1 MSGSQ
6 RSKPDGPTGSRI
18 DEHGIHGEKAV
29 DTKIAANARI
39 STSNITSRDS
49 AIRSWV
55 QETQHA
61 LPPEENPVAFRTRSS
76 LRSCALGL
84 SVSQVLSSSR
94 SSPSTVAPHF
104 DASLIYMSESTL
116 VQEIHR
122 LEMEISETKIEIQR
136 LGLIATQGF
145 SGSKEKGNSL
155 KSRSSRGKSL
165 RSRGTMERTESC
177 ARRVTEQA
185 KHHER
190 KLQKNAVNTRKAVKD
205 EQYI

>member
-1 MSGSQ
+1 
-6 RSKPDGPTGSRI
+6 
-18 DEHGIHGEKAV
+18 
-29 DTKIAANARI
+29 
-39 STSNITSRDS
+39 
-49 AIRSWV
+49 
-55 QETQHA
+55 
-61 LPPEENPVAFRTRSS
+61 
-76 LRSCALGL
+76 
-84 SVSQVLSSSR
+84 
-94 SSPSTVAPHF
+94 
-104 DASLIYMSESTL
+104 MSESTL